1 MEQQK
6 TLDSGKPLEILA
18 QAQAGVEPP
27 HGWIVF
33 RLLRNKVALA
43 IAGWTFGIAIGV
55 GLFVWI
61 APIVIPTNY
70 LHGLFPILFT
80 SCLLGML
87 VFIAIGSLWAL
98 IVDVQRL
105 RRADEH
111 LIVITPEDFVKQ
123 EGKKIIHVPLMYVRH
138 VTARGKPPTDRTV
151 PREPAV
157 RQVQSVGENLTGFIL
172 GRGAVPSGIRM
183 RRKRMRTPTTL
194 AFVDSRDDS
203 EVLVVTDESYGDPY
217 MIAALLKQ
225 YAARVQN
232 IA

>member
-6 TLDSGKPLEILA
+6 TLDSEKSTEILS
-18 QAQAGVEPP
+18 QVQAGTEPP
-27 HGWIVF
+27 HGWVVLP
-33 RLLRNKVALA
+33 LLRNKVALG
-43 IAGWTFGIAIGV
+43 IAGWVFGVVMGV
-55 GLFVWI
+55 GLFAWI
-61 APIVIPTNY
+61 APIVIPANY
-70 LHGLFPILFT
+70 LNGLFPILFT
-80 SCLLGML
+80 SCLLGIL
-87 VFIAIGSLWAL
+87 AFIAIGSIWAL
-98 IVDVQRL
+98 VVDVQRL
-105 RRADEH
+105 RRANEH

-138 VTARGKPPTDRTV
+138 VTARGKPPTDRTA
-151 PREPAV
+151 PREPGV
-157 RQVQSVGENLTGFIL
+157 RQVQGVGESVTGFIL
-172 GRGAVPSGIRM
+172 GRGAVPSGMRL

-225 YAARVQN
+225 YAARVQK